1 MRANETATFKNNK
14 QEQQLKKEGKL
25 NRELNNGLVKA
36 NTAIEALVDT
46 ILTSLNSSQENFLV
60 TSGHA
65 AQEIQRKDQE
75 IKKLE
80 DLCEADA
87 QELRGEKIAAVKELE
102 EKHKQNTEAAR
113 KKSGEALK
121 AEFDKGKEVGEKDES
136 IKNKAKTK
144 EDNKK
149 ANEHQQEIAR
159 QAAKEKKEE
168 QEKKEKEHKT
178 EVDKLS
184 KEKTSIAAAAG
195 VVREKLAQVEA
206 KVETLSEEK
215 VVPSFVAVSH
225 SIAPAPALTDSVLL
239 GGWQRLLILE
249 KENVKDSTKTEEM
262 QALQEFKAKLEV
274 CTYM

>member
-1 MRANETATFKNNK
+1 VPSLTCISALCHVVQSIQDLEKQRDTGMRANATATFKNNE

-36 NTAIEALVDT
+36 NTAIEALVET

-60 TSGHA
+60 ASGQA
-65 AQEIQRKDQE
+65 VQESQRKDQE

-80 DLCEADA
+80 DLREADA
-87 QELRGEKIAAVKELE
+87 QELRDEKIAAVKELE
-102 EKHKQNTEAAR
+102 EKHKQNTEAAH

-225 SIAPAPALTDSVLL
+225 SIAPVPLTLCYSVV
-239 GGWQRLLILE
+239 GSVFSCWRE
-249 KENVKDSTKTEEM
+249 KM
-262 QALQEFKAKLEV
+262 
-274 CTYM
+274 